1 MAQQTAAGS
10 KIYIGTTAAATSQ
23 ANFES
28 DTFTEIG
35 EVTNI
40 GDFGKVYQD
49 IPTNTINQR
58 QTKHAKGAY
67 DQGTLELQVYMD
79 VTDSGQDAVQTALD
93 SDDEYNIKIILN
105 DAPAGSPSQPTTYY
119 FRALVMSY
127 RRSIADVNS
136 MITASI
142 SLAINTDPVE
152 VATVS

>member
-10 KIYIGTTAAATSQ
+10 KIYIGTTVAATSQ
-23 ANFES
+23 SAFEA

-79 VTDSGQDAVQTALD
+79 VSDSGQTAVKTALD

-105 DAPAGSPSQPTTYY
+105 DSPAGSPSQPTTYY

-127 RRSIADVNS
+127 RRSISDVNS
-136 MITASI
+136 MVTAAI
-142 SLAINTDPVE
+142 SLAINTDPIE
-152 VATVS
+152 VAIVD